1 MLNIKIG
8 KSIISQ
14 NILKKIHNG
23 GGKSIITE
31 LVFWFSTKNNL
42 KFHAFQIILKSSS
55 NIHTTMADEKAT
67 EKIEPNCTSESVEK
81 DILSA
86 DNDKEIDNGKYT

>member
-1 MLNIKIG
+1 MEGEFFGFQTKIMYNFML
-8 KSIISQ
+8 
-14 NILKKIHNG
+14 
-23 GGKSIITE
+23 
-31 LVFWFSTKNNL
+31 
-42 KFHAFQIILKSSS
+42 FQIILKSSI
-55 NIHTTMADEKAT
+55 NIHTTMADEKAK

>member
-1 MLNIKIG
+1 MLYIKIG

-14 NILKKIHNG
+14 NILKKNSQWR
-23 GGKSIITE
+23 GKSIII
-31 LVFWFSTKNNL
+31 WFSTKDNV
-42 KFHAFQIILKSSS
+42 KFHAFQIILKSSI
-55 NIHTTMADEKAT
+55 NIHTTMADEKAK

>member
-1 MLNIKIG
+1 ML
-8 KSIISQ
+8 
-14 NILKKIHNG
+14 
-23 GGKSIITE
+23 
-31 LVFWFSTKNNL
+31 
-42 KFHAFQIILKSSS
+42 FQIILKSSI
-55 NIHTTMADEKAT
+55 NIHTTMADEKAK

>member
-1 MLNIKIG
+1 M
-8 KSIISQ
+8 
-14 NILKKIHNG
+14 
-23 GGKSIITE
+23 SIITE
-31 LVFWFSTKNNL
+31 LFWFSTKNNL